1 MKRTFLTTTLVASIL
16 SFAVG
21 ACGGSSANTSTEAP
35 KASEWKTM
43 DKKARAKYMAKVVL
57 PKMKEVFVAFD
68 PQFKDMDCK
77 TCHGDGE
84 TDGTFKMPNPKI
96 RALPQ
101 SEEQFNAWLKVEPD
115 LGKWGQFMG
124 GKVEPMMAQLLGE
137 EVKDEKT
144 GKGEFDC
151 LNCHTSVASDTPSP
165 KPTP

>member
-1 MKRTFLTTTLVASIL
+1 MKRTFLTSTLVAIVL
-16 SFAVG
+16 AAG
-21 ACGGSSANTSTEAP
+21 ACGGSSAGSSGGTEP
-35 KASEWKTM
+35 KASDWKTM
-43 DKKARAKYMAKVVL
+43 DHKARAKYMAKVVL

-84 TDGTFKMPNPKI
+84 IDGTFKMPNPKI

-101 SEEQFNAWLKVEPD
+101 SEEQFMVWLKVEPD

-124 GKVEPMMAQLLGE
+124 GKVEPMMAQLIGE

-144 GKGEFDC
+144 GKGEFSC